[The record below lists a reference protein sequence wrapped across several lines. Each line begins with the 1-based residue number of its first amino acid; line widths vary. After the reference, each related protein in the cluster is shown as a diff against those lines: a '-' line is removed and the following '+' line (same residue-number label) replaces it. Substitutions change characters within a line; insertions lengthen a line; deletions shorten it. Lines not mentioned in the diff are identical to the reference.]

1 MNRGIRAFRPR
12 RRRGIQTVDRQ
23 EQQPFF
29 AHAGKVSGKRS
40 QPGTF
45 FQAKLTIGQPGDQY
59 EKEADNVATA
69 VVQRSE
75 HASSQQQQGFF
86 TIQRRAG
93 HGAATPY
100 APAGMAARLQS
111 SKGNGSRLP
120 TPTHREMSQSLGFD
134 FSDVRLYTDSE
145 SVNLNRAVG
154 AQAFTHG
161 KDIYFNSGKYNPGT
175 KSGKHLLAH
184 ELTHVVQQN
193 RGAGGLQRSSMIQ
206 REIELDAAN
215 VPTGNYLFRV
225 GGGIT
230 AGFFRRIKRF
240 VGDGALTDNELN
252 ALRIYALQVRG
263 SVNHAERL
271 LMAAMLNPVNVPL
284 LQAHRAGDLSIPIN
298 TITDANRQ
306 HVRDIGREQIPDAL
320 MLQLWDAVTTLG
332 LDLERGLALLAEV
345 DAAATREIMQHAG
358 PQFQSQATALIA
370 YMQMHAIPAL
380 EVLGA
385 MLNAASDSSSGDK
398 VMAGIVYVIARK
410 AGHATAGQIRSGQIK
425 VDALIPRAYR
435 RFTSGNGSGA
445 FYSLMGRTD
454 QEKGDTLYLPTNLNV
469 ASIDS
474 RSLVIH
480 ELTHAA
486 DDAASAGISQRR
498 VLELEARART
508 SQLQYTMDEILAL
521 PAAGQPA
528 AIREYRQS
536 AASVWVQW
544 ALILATKG
552 DVARY
557 QEICTRILLQDPTVS
572 EANVVAA
579 LALSV
584 ADITTRLEDAIAELP
599 NYARGTRAVLDGLSG
614 ESVLDLVGAAAGP

>member
-1 MNRGIRAFRPR
+1 MNRDISAYRPHR
-12 RRRGIQTVDRQ
+12 RRVTQGIDRK
-23 EQQPFF
+23 EQPFF
-29 AHAGKVSGKRS
+29 SHVGKASGQRF
-40 QPGTF
+40 QQGDF
-45 FQAKLTIGQPGDQY
+45 FQAKLAIGQPGDQY

-120 TPTHREMSQSLGFD
+120 KRTHREMSQSLGFD
-134 FSDVRLYTDSE
+134 FSDVRLHTDSE

-175 KSGKHLLAH
+175 TTGKHLLAH

-193 RGAGGLQRSSMIQ
+193 RGTGGLQRSSMIQ

-225 GGGIT
+225 GSGIT

-252 ALRIYALQVRG
+252 ALRIYALRARG
-263 SVNHAERL
+263 SVTNAERL
-271 LMAAMLNPVNVPL
+271 LTAAMLNPVNVPL
-284 LQAHRAGDLSIPIN
+284 LQAHRSGALSIVIT

-306 HVRDIGREQIPDAL
+306 HARDIGREQIPDAI

-332 LDLERGLALLAEV
+332 FDLERGLALLAEV
-345 DAAATREIMQHAG
+345 DAAATREILQHAG
-358 PQFQSQATALIA
+358 PQFQTQAAALIA
-370 YMQMHAIPAL
+370 YMQMHTILAL

-410 AGHATAGQIRSGQIK
+410 AGHATTGQIRNGQIK

-435 RFTSGNGSGA
+435 RITSGDGSAA
-445 FYSLMGRTD
+445 FYSSVGRAD
-454 QEKGDTLYLPTNLNV
+454 QDKGDTLYLPTNLNV

-486 DDAASAGISQRR
+486 DDAASGGITYQR
-498 VLELEARART
+498 VLEFEARART
-508 SQLQYTMDEILAL
+508 RQLQYTMDEILAL
-521 PAAGQPA
+521 PAAGRPA
-528 AIREYRQS
+528 VIREYRQS
-536 AASVWVQW
+536 AASEWVQW

-552 DVARY
+552 DTARY
-557 QEICTRILLQDPTVS
+557 QEICTRILLQDPSVS

-599 NYARGTRAVLDGLSG
+599 NYARGTNVVLDGLSG

>member
-1 MNRGIRAFRPR
+1 MNRDISVHRLR
-12 RRRGIQTVDRQ
+12 RRSLTQSIGRK
-23 EQQPFF
+23 ELPFF
-29 AHAGKVSGKRS
+29 SHAGKASGQRS
-40 QPGTF
+40 QQGAF

-59 EKEADNVATA
+59 EKEADSVATA

-75 HASSQQQQGFF
+75 HASSPQQQGFF

-93 HGAATPY
+93 HRPAAPS
-100 APAGMAARLQS
+100 APVGMAARLQS
-111 SKGNGSRLP
+111 TKGSGSRLP
-120 TPTHREMSQSLGFD
+120 KRTHTEMSQSLGFD
-134 FSDVRLYTDSE
+134 FSDVRLHTDSE
-145 SVNLNRAVG
+145 SASLNRAVG

-161 KDIYFNSGKYNPGT
+161 KNIYFNSGKYNPET

-193 RGAGGLQRSSMIQ
+193 HGAGGLQRSSVIQ

-225 GGGIT
+225 GSGIT

-252 ALRIYALQVRG
+252 ALRIYALRVRG
-263 SVNHAERL
+263 SVNNAERL

-284 LQAHRAGDLSIPIN
+284 LQAHGAGALSIPIN

-332 LDLERGLALLAEV
+332 VDLERGLALLAEV
-345 DAAATREIMQHAG
+345 DAAATREILQHAG
-358 PQFQSQATALIA
+358 PQFQTQATALVA
-370 YMQMHAIPAL
+370 YMEMHTIPAL

-425 VDALIPRAYR
+425 VDALIPRAYQR
-435 RFTSGNGSGA
+435 ITSGDGSAA
-445 FYSLMGRTD
+445 FYSSVGRTD
-454 QEKGDTLYLPTNLNV
+454 EAKGDTLYLPTSLNV
-469 ASIDS
+469 AAIAS
-474 RSLVIH
+474 RALVIH
-480 ELTHAA
+480 ELTHAT
-486 DDAASAGISQRR
+486 DDAASAGISPRR

-544 ALILATKG
+544 ALISATKG
-552 DVARY
+552 DTARY

-572 EANVVAA
+572 EANVMAA

-599 NYARGTRAVLDGLSG
+599 NYARGTFVALDGLSG
-614 ESVLDLVGAAAGP
+614 ESVLDLVGDAAGP

>member
-1 MNRGIRAFRPR
+1 MNRDIRAYRPR

-23 EQQPFF
+23 EQPFF
-29 AHAGKVSGKRS
+29 SHVGKVSGKRS
-40 QPGTF
+40 QQGAF

-59 EKEADNVATA
+59 EKEADSVATA

-134 FSDVRLYTDSE
+134 FSDVRLHTDSE

-175 KSGKHLLAH
+175 KAGKHLLAH

-284 LQAHRAGDLSIPIN
+284 LQAHGTGALSIVIN
-298 TITDANRQ
+298 TITAANRER
-306 HVRDIGREQIPDAL
+306 VRNIGREQIPDAL
-320 MLQLWDAVTTLG
+320 ILQLWTAITTLG
-332 LDLERGLALLAEV
+332 VDLERGMVLLAEA
-345 DAAATREIMQHAG
+345 DAAATTEILRHAG
-358 PQFQSQATALIA
+358 PQFQRQATALIA
-370 YMQMHAIPAL
+370 YMETHSIPSL

-398 VMAGIVYVIARK
+398 VMAGIVYVIART
-410 AGHATAGQIRSGQIK
+410 AGHPTAGQIRSGQIK
-425 VDALIPRAYR
+425 IDALIPRAFR
-435 RFTSGNGSGA
+435 SLTAGNGAGA
-445 FYSLMGRTD
+445 FYSPIGRTD
-454 QEKGDTLYLPTNLNV
+454 QEKGDTLYLPTNLDV
-469 ASIDS
+469 AALDS
-474 RSLVIH
+474 RALVIH

-486 DDAASAGISQRR
+486 DDAASAGITQRR
-498 VLELEARART
+498 VLELEARAYT
-508 SQLQYTMDEILAL
+508 SQMRYIMDEILAL
-521 PAAGQPA
+521 PAAEQPA
-528 AIREYRQS
+528 AIRGYRRS
-536 AASVWVQW
+536 ATSALLQW
-544 ALILATKG
+544 AMVLAAKG
-552 DVARY
+552 NTAHYRD
-557 QEICTRILLQDPTVS
+557 ICTRIIVQDPSVS

-579 LALSV
+579 LAMSE
-584 ADITTRLEDAIAELP
+584 ANITTNLENAIDAHP
-599 NYARGTRAVLDGLSG
+599 NYARGTNTALDGLSG
-614 ESVLDLVGAAAGP
+614 ESVLGLVGAAAGP

>member
-1 MNRGIRAFRPR
+1 MNRDISVHRLR
-12 RRRGIQTVDRQ
+12 RRHLTQNIDRK
-23 EQQPFF
+23 ESPFF
-29 AHAGKVSGKRS
+29 AHAGKVSEKRS
-40 QPGTF
+40 QQSAF

-59 EKEADNVATA
+59 EKEADSVATA
-69 VVQRSE
+69 VVQRS
-75 HASSQQQQGFF
+75 ADSPSTQQQGFF

-93 HGAATPY
+93 HRAAMPS
-100 APAGMAARLQS
+100 APVGMAARLPS
-111 SKGNGSRLP
+111 SKGNGSRLSKR
-120 TPTHREMSQSLGFD
+120 THAEMSQSLGFD
-134 FSDVRLYTDSE
+134 FSDVRLHTDSE

-161 KDIYFNSGKYNPGT
+161 KDIYFNSGKYNPET

-193 RGAGGLQRSSMIQ
+193 RGAGGLQRSSMVQ

-225 GGGIT
+225 GSGIT
-230 AGFFRRIKRF
+230 SGFFRRIKRF

-332 LDLERGLALLAEV
+332 FDLERGLALLAEV

-358 PQFQSQATALIA
+358 PQFQTQATALIA
-370 YMQMHAIPAL
+370 YMQMHTIPAL

-425 VDALIPRAYR
+425 VDALIPRAFR
-435 RFTSGNGSGA
+435 NLTAGNGAGA
-445 FYSLMGRTD
+445 FYSPIGRRD
-454 QEKGDTLYLPTNLNV
+454 QEKGDTLYLPTSLNV
-469 ASIDS
+469 AAIDS
-474 RSLVIH
+474 RALVIH

-486 DDAASAGISQRR
+486 DDAASAGITQRR
-498 VLELEARART
+498 VLELEARAYT
-508 SQLQYTMDEILAL
+508 SQMRYIMDEILAL
-521 PAAGQPA
+521 PVAEQPA
-528 AIREYRQS
+528 AIRGYRRS
-536 AASVWVQW
+536 ATSALLQW
-544 ALILATKG
+544 AMVLAAKG
-552 DVARY
+552 NTAHYRD
-557 QEICTRILLQDPTVS
+557 ICTRIIVQDPSVS

-579 LALSV
+579 LAMSE
-584 ADITTRLEDAIAELP
+584 ANITTNLENAIDAHP
-599 NYARGTRAVLDGLSG
+599 NYTRGTRTALDGLSG
-614 ESVLDLVGAAAGP
+614 ESVLGLVGAAAGP